1 MSGVL
6 YVVSTPIGNVADMS
20 ERAKTVLGEVSAVAA
35 EDTRRTGVLF
45 EALGIQARLLSY
57 HDHNEQERTPQ
68 LVERLQQ
75 GESLALVS
83 DAGTPLVSD
92 PGYRLVR
99 ACQEAGVTIVP
110 VPGAS
115 AVLAALAVAGLPTDE
130 FLFLGFLPSKGKA
143 RSEALQR
150 SINSRCTTVIFEA
163 PHRLVALLE
172 QFVDAGA
179 GEREMTLCRE
189 LTKHFETIRR
199 DKAASLLEWVKA
211 DPNQQKG
218 EIVLVVA
225 PREEQTF
232 AEAQWQPLAKRLL
245 QELPAAR
252 VAKVLAEFTGEKRQ
266 TLYQW
271 LLEQEKQ

>member
-20 ERAKTVLGEVSAVAA
+20 DRAKAVLQDVALVAA
-35 EDTRRTGVLF
+35 EDTRRTGVLLD
-45 EALGIQARLLSY
+45 ALGIQARLVSY

-68 LVERLQQ
+68 LVARMQQ
-75 GESLALVS
+75 GENIALVS

-99 ACQEAGVTIVP
+99 ACQDAGVKVVP

-115 AVLAALAVAGLPTDE
+115 AVLGALAVAGLPTDE
-130 FLFLGFLPSKGKA
+130 FLFLGFLPAKGRA
-143 RSEALQR
+143 RQEALR
-150 SINSRCTTVIFEA
+150 RGLDSGCTTVVFEA
-163 PHRLVALLE
+163 PHRLVLLLE
-172 QFVDAGA
+172 QLVEAGA
-179 GEREMTLCRE
+179 SEREVTLCRE
-189 LTKHFETIRR
+189 LTKHFETVHRST
-199 DKAASLLEWVKA
+199 AAQLLEWVKS

-218 EIVLVVA
+218 ELVVVLG
-225 PREEQTF
+225 PSEQQQF
-232 AEAQWQPLAKRLL
+232 ADKQWQPLAKRLL

-266 TLYQW
+266 ALYQW
-271 LLEQEKQ
+271 LLEQEK